1 MPKRRSPKEVWSSD
15 FNITPPRI
23 WKPGFESLIH
33 IKNVLKILLNK
44 VLSSFL
50 AEVETER
57 DSFRDEM
64 LKLKTDLV
72 TLGPVLKQIEFLYC
86 HRLPHNIYFWKPLQ
100 EKKRREM
107 ERAIQSEISSI
118 GPDERRV
125 DVPRS
130 NHLKQ
135 SSSSSSSS
143 SSSGDFSYGMEWTT
157 FCMHIELWWSKK
169 FSVDFLKVKA
179 KSRVENKIHQ
189 SRNRRGARYQSLTIE
204 RIKRGNTFKHAS
216 FFETKAIQ

>member
-1 MPKRRSPKEVWSSD
+1 
-15 FNITPPRI
+15 
-23 WKPGFESLIH
+23 
-33 IKNVLKILLNK
+33 
-44 VLSSFL
+44 
-50 AEVETER
+50 
-57 DSFRDEM
+57 
-64 LKLKTDLV
+64 
-72 TLGPVLKQIEFLYC
+72 
-86 HRLPHNIYFWKPLQ
+86 
-100 EKKRREM
+100 M

-125 DVPRS
+125 DVPRI

-143 SSSGDFSYGMEWTT
+143 SSSDDFSYGMESHSRHALFRLQMGT
-157 FCMHIELWWSKK
+157 FECKNWHSKK
-169 FSVDFLKVKA
+169 VKS

-189 SRNRRGARYQSLTIE
+189 NRNRRGARYQSLTIE